1 MYCRCVPQF
10 SSFLDTRKVLQRKQ
24 TLILTLLS
32 ASLIVQGFLFLY
44 KLREKLAKS
53 RLFSEQIFFWWK
65 FNFMYCFGGT
75 FEQPVQLHIKLN
87 NTQVLSFML
96 YPSHYQ
102 QWEDWNLCGV
112 SSYYLSLTV
121 KTVFTWVF
129 ILTYSVPQLS
139 QWGIFGCS
147 VTYFKVLYFRQS
159 DGTVL

>member
-1 MYCRCVPQF
+1 MCSTIFFLFGYQEGSTEKTDFNSHSIVCKSH
-10 SSFLDTRKVLQRKQ
+10 SS
-24 TLILTLLS
+24 
-32 ASLIVQGFLFLY
+32 GFLVSLQAEG
-44 KLREKLAKS
+44 KTAKS